1 MSGRGTI
8 WDQLGTS
15 NDLGKTEILKS
26 PGQPTPPRPPPSQS
40 DGNIEVQ
47 SSLASAQQVSEARLA
62 AHHEVEAEE

>member
-26 PGQPTPPRPPPSQS
+26 PRQPTPPTPSQS

-47 SSLASAQQVSEARLA
+47 SRLASAQQASKARLA